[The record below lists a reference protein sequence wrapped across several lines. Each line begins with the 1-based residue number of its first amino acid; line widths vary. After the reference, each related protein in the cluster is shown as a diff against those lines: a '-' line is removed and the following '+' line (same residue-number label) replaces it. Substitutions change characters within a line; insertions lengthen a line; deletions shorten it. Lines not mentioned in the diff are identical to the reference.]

1 MVTLARYNIGCAAM
15 PLCAFCAGRRW
26 LFGGRIWQKR
36 SLRLS
41 KKGQKG
47 RTWPSPPACVS
58 RWLCSAWF
66 CWRRGGTVPALYGLA
81 AVLRGLGGDLRFA
94 LPLVFFWF
102 GLRLAR
108 AARGE
113 RLPLWQ
119 ILLDVLTALCLFGAL
134 HVFWGE
140 MIDASGYHVQ
150 SALGY
155 GDFSKNPTISA
166 WAAGRWRASWAA
178 LPT

>member
-1 MVTLARYNIGCAAM
+1 M
-15 PLCAFCAGRRW
+15 
-26 LFGGRIWQKR
+26 
-36 SLRLS
+36 
-41 KKGQKG
+41 
-47 RTWPSPPACVS
+47 
-58 RWLCSAWF
+58 
-66 CWRRGGTVPALYGLA
+66 
-81 AVLRGLGGDLRFA
+81 LRGLGGDLRFA

-113 RLPLWQ
+113 RPAPLAD
-119 ILLDVLTALCLFGAL
+119 IAGCAYRAVPLGAL

-155 GDFSKNPTISA
+155 GDFLKKSYDLGVGGGA
-166 WAAGRWRASWAA
+166 LGALLAA

>member
-1 MVTLARYNIGCAAM
+1 MAKKKPSAVE
-15 PLCAFCAGRRW
+15 
-26 LFGGRIWQKR
+26 KR
-36 SLRLS
+36 SKGPYMAIAAGVCFALAALS
-41 KKGQKG
+41 V
-47 RTWPSPPACVS
+47 A
-58 RWLCSAWF
+58 LLAA
-66 CWRRGGTVPALYGLA
+66 GGTVPALYGLA

-155 GDFSKNPTISA
+155 GDFLKKSYDLGVGGGA
-166 WAAGRWRASWAA
+166 LGALWAA